1 MPKMKAHERERV
13 KTVVTQLY
21 LQNIR
26 DITAIR
32 EYLREKEGFTISQP
46 QVYRYLEVSK
56 AEMKRSAAFDREEEI
71 GKAKAQLEDLF
82 RKCVTAKKYQ
92 TALGVRRELSETIGI
107 KAPAEMK
114 HTGLTLE
121 DWMIAEAEK
130 MKAADSGSKPS
141 GRSDAP
147 AVPEPYH

>member
-1 MPKMKAHERERV
+1 MPKMKSHERERV

-21 LQNIR
+21 LQNVR

-46 QVYRYLEVSK
+46 QVYRYLETSR
-56 AEMKRSAAFDREEEI
+56 AEMKQSAAFDREEEI

-82 RKCVTAKKYQ
+82 RKCVSLEKYQ
-92 TALGVRRELSETIGI
+92 TALGVRRELSELLGI
-107 KAPAEMK
+107 KAPAELK

-130 MKAADSGSKPS
+130 IKAADSGVKPT
-141 GRSDAP
+141 GRFNSP
-147 AVPEPYH
+147 SVSEPYH